1 MRNGSRGALKLAE
14 PADFGTQRHFKCI
27 VNQGKSCQAWQLA
40 KGINE
45 KRFGGLVLP
54 KSLLVAQIE
63 RKGFL
68 LPHIGMPAMPEAVMG
83 TVLWSLLDERSD
95 EIDVAEVAAEFL
107 AVGDVD
113 EHFQRLG
120 GVHEA
125 LRGSQLA

>member
-1 MRNGSRGALKLAE
+1 
-14 PADFGTQRHFKCI
+14 
-27 VNQGKSCQAWQLA
+27 
-40 KGINE
+40 
-45 KRFGGLVLP
+45 
-54 KSLLVAQIE
+54 
-63 RKGFL
+63 
-68 LPHIGMPAMPEAVMG
+68 MG

-125 LRGSQLA
+125 LRGCQLAYMYLSLSSSIPSPVPMPSIGVGKRAR